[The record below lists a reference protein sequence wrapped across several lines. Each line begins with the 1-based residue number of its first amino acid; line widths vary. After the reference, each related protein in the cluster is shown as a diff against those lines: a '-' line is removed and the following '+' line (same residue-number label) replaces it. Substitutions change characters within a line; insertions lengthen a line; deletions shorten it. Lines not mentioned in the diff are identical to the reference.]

1 MLQIEYVSKL
11 NIKETQTNE
20 IYKLRLFSETLFEL
34 IENTFIHQYD
44 YRYNVNEAKYVYQKY
59 LDTL

>member
-11 NIKETQTNE
+11 NIKEIQTNE